1 MKKIFFLLT
10 LLLAP
15 LVHAQQLDTLE
26 PAQEQ
31 KTDSLS
37 LEYQTKKN
45 IVKLSLTSLAF
56 RNIHLQYERVLNKRI
71 SVSLSFS
78 TIFEGEIPLLGSVE
92 NTIDDA
98 KSFDKIKDLSLSYYS
113 VTPKVRFYL
122 GKKGFGKGFYLA
134 PFYRNSKLTLDGVSF
149 EYPTDEGGTSSIST
163 SGSIS
168 GNTVGRSH

>member
-15 LVHAQQLDTLE
+15 LVYAQQSDTLE

-56 RNIHLQYERVLNKRI
+56 RNIHLQYE
-71 SVSLSFS
+71 
-78 TIFEGEIPLLGSVE
+78 
-92 NTIDDA
+92 
-98 KSFDKIKDLSLSYYS
+98 
-113 VTPKVRFYL
+113 
-122 GKKGFGKGFYLA
+122 
-134 PFYRNSKLTLDGVSF
+134 
-149 EYPTDEGGTSSIST
+149 
-163 SGSIS
+163 
-168 GNTVGRSH
+168 